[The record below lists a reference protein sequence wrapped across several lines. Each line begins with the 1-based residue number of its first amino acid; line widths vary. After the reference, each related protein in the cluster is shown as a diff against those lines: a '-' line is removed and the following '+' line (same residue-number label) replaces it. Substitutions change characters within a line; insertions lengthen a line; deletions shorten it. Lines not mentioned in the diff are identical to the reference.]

1 MIRSVTLA
9 LIQVALFFV
18 LLMQMAPAQAQGS
31 NVATNRIESVRV
43 WPSPDKTRVVFDL
56 QSAPEYSYFTLY
68 QNDPLRLVIDINDTQ
83 LASSLKGLGDDSLL
97 VDLIRTSSPKDKNS
111 SRIVIELAQKSEPV
125 VFPLPANDS
134 YPHRLV
140 VDLPGKSVE
149 RSGPAKSIAELANR
163 KVTVAIDA
171 GHGGEDP
178 GSIGPTGTY
187 EKNVVLKIARALA
200 SMINAD
206 PGMQAYLIR
215 SGDYYVDL
223 NDRPQKAWQAK
234 ADFFVSIHADAFRT
248 PQPRGGSVWVLSKR
262 RADSEVGRWLE
273 GTERKSELLGGAES
287 IIEDTGHEPFLA
299 QTLLDMSMESSIAG
313 AYAAAREII
322 AEMSTVTK
330 MHKREPQ
337 AASFA
342 VLKSPDKPSLLV
354 ETGFISNPHEERQ
367 LNSNAHQQKLARA
380 LYNGVR
386 RYFVNHPLDNTY
398 LAKMSNSDYIVKSGD
413 SLSVIAQRHDTT
425 VAAIKRENKLNS
437 SVLHV
442 GQKLKIPR

>member
-1 MIRSVTLA
+1 MIRNLVLAFVKLTLFCGLLLQVQPTLA
-9 LIQVALFFV
+9 
-18 LLMQMAPAQAQGS
+18 QGNGAAS
-31 NVATNRIESVRV
+31 NRIESIRV

-56 QSAPEYSYFTLY
+56 KSEPQYSYFTLY
-68 QNDPLRLVIDINDTQ
+68 QSDPLRLVIDINDTQ
-83 LASSLKGLGDDSLL
+83 LGTSLEGLADDSLL
-97 VDLIRTSSPKDKNS
+97 VDLIRTSSPKNENS
-111 SRIVIELAQKSEPV
+111 TRLVIELAEKTDPV
-125 VFPLPANDS
+125 VFPLAANES

-140 VDLPGKSVE
+140 VDLPGKSIE
-149 RSGPAKSIAELANR
+149 RSGPAKSISELAKR

-178 GSIGPTGTY
+178 GSVGPTGSY

-200 SMINAD
+200 SMINED

-223 NDRPQKAWQAK
+223 DERPQKAWQAK

-273 GTERKSELLGGAES
+273 GTERKSVLLGGAES

-299 QTLLDMSMESSIAG
+299 QTLLDMSMESSIAS
-313 AYAAAREII
+313 AYSAAREII

-354 ETGFISNPHEERQ
+354 ETGFISNPYEERQ

-380 LYNGVR
+380 LYNGIR
-386 RYFVNHPLDNTY
+386 RYFVNNPLDNTY
-398 LAKMSNSDYIVKSGD
+398 LATVPNSDYIVKPGD
-413 SLSVIAQRHDTT
+413 SLSVIAQRYDTT
-425 VAAIKRENKLNS
+425 VAAIKHENDLRS
-437 SVLHV
+437 SVVQV